1 MFKKP
6 SSNIKNFSLLR
17 SSDRRRF
24 KEEILK
30 KFPSLESSLHTLT
43 ESTTDITESP
53 INSFFVP
60 EHIQSAK
67 FVSNAGT
74 HGVIYITNEKQPI
87 WFRIDKDKKDILVPC
102 VYTLWKFPDMLPKIP
117 TFTPVISKLTG
128 GANLMIP
135 GIAFPSEGLPEVNEG
150 ELVSIVIRDLNIP
163 MAVGTMNISTK
174 LLKPGSTRKG
184 VAVIIFH
191 VFGDYL
197 WSMGDR
203 SSPPE
208 LSDVELCQEAVEAD
222 TSESKVAEISEVMV
236 ENDESLHK
244 ELSISEVDSL
254 LEASFYQALLE
265 KLTPTTPLPMATS
278 QFYSAYILPCR
289 PVGTDNEVDI
299 KKSSYKK
306 VSKFLK
312 AMEKK
317 GVIKIKESNQDL
329 ILNHVNW
336 KHENLDAFRPHKT
349 IESAINEVETQ
360 ASSSVLGSMQIQ
372 VKEVFKPKGAII
384 DLFKAQGQNI
394 VEDTTYEYKEIKTI
408 ISNYLKSHNLSD
420 KQNRRLV
427 IPDEQIREA
436 LVTKSGERIPE
447 KWTRDDLVQQIQLKM
462 EPCHYVIFPD
472 HDPELRKGSPK
483 RIQISE
489 LKRVG
494 NKVVTTIC
502 GLEAYRINPND
513 LIEPLKKLCA
523 SSVAVNPTLQSSPKK
538 PLMEVMI
545 QGPQTKQVKNY
556 LINTKGCPEK
566 YIEIKL

>member
-6 SSNIKNFSLLR
+6 TSNIKNFSLLR
-17 SSDRRRF
+17 SSDRRKF

-30 KFPSLESSLHTLT
+30 KFPSLDSSLHILT
-43 ESTTDITESP
+43 ESTIDTTETP
-53 INSFFVP
+53 INSFIVP

-87 WFRIDKDKKDILVPC
+87 WIRIDKDKKDFLIPS
-102 VYTLWKFPDMLPKIP
+102 VYTLWKFSDLLPKIP
-117 TFTPVISKLTG
+117 TFTPVISILTG
-128 GANLMIP
+128 GANFMIP

-184 VAVIIFH
+184 VAVNILH

-197 WSMGDR
+197 WSMGDQ

-208 LSDVELCQEAVEAD
+208 LSNVKLCQEETVEAD
-222 TSESKVAEISEVMV
+222 ASESKVAEITEDID
-236 ENDESLHK
+236 ENIENLHK
-244 ELSISEVDSL
+244 ELSISEVDRL

-265 KLTPTTPLPMATS
+265 KLTPNTPLPMSTS

-289 PVGTDNEVDI
+289 PVDTDNEVDI

-329 ILNHVNW
+329 VLYHVNW
-336 KHENLDAFRPHKT
+336 KHESLDAFRPHKT
-349 IESAINEVETQ
+349 IESATNEVEAQ
-360 ASSSVLGSMQIQ
+360 ASTSVLESMQIQ
-372 VKEVFKPKGAII
+372 VKEVFKPKGAVV

-394 VEDTTYEYKEIKTI
+394 NENTTYEYIEIKTI
-408 ISNYLKSHNLSD
+408 ILDYLKSHNLSD

-436 LVTKSGERIPE
+436 LVTKSGERIPD
-447 KWTRDDLVQQIQLKM
+447 KWTRDDLVHQIQLKM
-462 EPCHYVIFPD
+462 EPFHYVIFPD
-472 HDPELRKGSPK
+472 HDPELRKGAPK
-483 RIQISE
+483 CIQISE

-502 GLEAYRINPND
+502 GLEVYRINPNE

-523 SSVAVNPTLQSSPKK
+523 SSVAVNPTPQSLPKK

-545 QGPQTKQVKNY
+545 QGPQIKQVKNY

-566 YIEIKL
+566 YIE